1 MAERYWFSLQSMVQM
16 LNGSKKEELWRHI
29 KSQKKD
35 QEAVA
40 QGRGTV
46 TIIVGEITE
55 GEAAV
60 EAGIGMSVT
69 DITVEAEV
77 RA

>member
-29 KSQKKD
+29 RSQKED

-46 TIIVGEITE
+46 TIIVDEITE

-69 DITVEAEV
+69 DIIVEAEV